1 MGVKVGASEVGVY
14 LGAEKLAG
22 VGGGTLLKT
31 ESPFSHTITS
41 SGVQTFTVDIKDTSA
56 TLDTVSLNDIVLSWN
71 GNSIAVTRMEVS
83 CAITNVEN
91 GIVTISAKWSWSTGG
106 QNVTVTGKILNF
118 KVG

>member
-22 VGGGTLLKT
+22 VGGGHLLKT
-31 ESPFSHTITS
+31 ETPFNHTIKS
-41 SGVQTFTVDIKDTSA
+41 SGVQTFTVDIEDTSA
-56 TLDTVSLNDIVLSWN
+56 TLDSVALNDIALSWT
-71 GNSIAVTRMEVS
+71 GNSIGVSTMEVS

-91 GIVTISAKWSWSTGG
+91 GIVTITAKWAWGTGG